1 MNILLTDII
10 DRNIVNLFLQG
21 GALNGIL
28 LGLKIIILAL
38 GIYYLV
44 NIGNKHLQDSE
55 KLIFSKIVI
64 IKFILTVLAVLFF
77 IYIYKSFLMV
87 RTLTLS
93 ILIAAMLAYFLNPL
107 VKSVKNK
114 FKISDTLAILAVF
127 LVVILIFLILGFTVF
142 PKTVS
147 DVKNLIMKF
156 PEYYKQTL
164 EAINEFLGQYE
175 VFKNINLDN
184 NFIANNLSKI
194 YSKQK
199 ANAANL
205 IVSSAKNVMSFIF
218 SLVLTPI
225 FTFYFLKDKD
235 DIREKLKNMIP
246 KQKNDRLMK
255 LFSKMHQDM
264 TKYISGKIKMA
275 IFVGFA
281 TFIMLLVLGVEFSF
295 VIGIITCVADIVPY
309 VGPLMGLVPA
319 FVFAFIESPIKALW
333 IFVLYLFIQWIEN
346 NIVGPKILSEETGF
360 HPIVVL
366 FLLIVG
372 GSLFGFLGMIL
383 SVPIALVIKTVYNEY
398 VVNKNY

>member
-114 FKISDTLAILAVF
+114 FKISDTLAIFAVF

-164 EAINEFLGQYE
+164 ESINEFLGQYE

-235 DIREKLKNMIP
+235 DIREKLKKMIP

-383 SVPIALVIKTVYNEY
+383 AVPIALVIKTVYNEY
-398 VVNKNY
+398 VVNKNN

>member
-1 MNILLTDII
+1 MGFLANTINENII
-10 DRNIVNLFLQG
+10 NLINQG

-28 LGLKIIILAL
+28 LGLQIIILAL

-44 NIGNKHLQDSE
+44 NIGNKHLDE
-55 KLIFSKIVI
+55 GERLIFSKTVI
-64 IKFILTVLAVLFF
+64 IKFIITVLAVLFF
-77 IYIYKSFLMV
+77 IYIYKNFLMV
-87 RTLTLS
+87 RTITLS
-93 ILIAAMLAYFLNPL
+93 ILVAAMLAYFLNPM
-107 VKSVKNK
+107 VKSVRKRL
-114 FKISDTLAILAVF
+114 KISDNLAILTVF
-127 LVVILIFLILGFTVF
+127 LIVILIFLILGFTVF
-142 PKTVS
+142 PKTIS
-147 DVKNLIMKF
+147 DIKNLIIKF

-164 EAINEFLGQYE
+164 ESINDFFNQYE
-175 VFKNINLDN
+175 LFKGINLDN
-184 NFIANNLSKI
+184 ELIVDNISKI
-194 YSKQK
+194 YKKQT
-199 ANAANL
+199 ANMGNL
-205 IVSSAKNVMSFIF
+205 LVNSAKNVMSFVF

-225 FTFYFLKDKD
+225 FAFYFLKDKD
-235 DIREKLKNMIP
+235 KIKEKFKAMIP
-246 KQKNDRLMK
+246 EARKERLIR
-255 LFSKMHQDM
+255 LFSNIHNDM
-264 TKYISGKIKMA
+264 TKYIIGKIKMA

-281 TFIMLLVLGVEFSF
+281 TFIMLLALGVEFSF

>member
-1 MNILLTDII
+1 MDILLTDII

-93 ILIAAMLAYFLNPL
+93 ILTASMLAYFLNPL

-164 EAINEFLGQYE
+164 ESINEFLGQYE

-235 DIREKLKNMIP
+235 DIREKLKKMIP
-246 KQKNDRLMK
+246 KQKNDRLMT
-255 LFSKMHQDM
+255 LFSKIHQDM

-275 IFVGFA
+275 VFVGFA
-281 TFIMLLVLGVEFSF
+281 TFIMLLALGVEFSF

-309 VGPLMGLVPA
+309 VGPLMGLIPA
-319 FVFAFIESPIKALW
+319 FVFAFIDSPIKALW
-333 IFVLYLFIQWIEN
+333 IFILYILIQWVEN
-346 NIVGPKILSEETGF
+346 NIVGPKILSKETGF

-366 FLLIVG
+366 FLLILG
-372 GSLFGFLGMIL
+372 AALFGFLGMIL
-383 SVPIALVIKTVYNEY
+383 AVPIALVIKTVYNEY

>member
-93 ILIAAMLAYFLNPL
+93 ILIAAMLAYFLNPM
-107 VKSVKNK
+107 VKSVRKRL
-114 FKISDTLAILAVF
+114 KISDTLAILTVF
-127 LVVILIFLILGFTVF
+127 LIVILIFLILGFTVF
-142 PKTVS
+142 PKTIS
-147 DVKNLIMKF
+147 DIKNLIIKF

-164 EAINEFLGQYE
+164 ESINDFFNQYE
-175 VFKNINLDN
+175 LFKGINLDN
-184 NFIANNLSKI
+184 ELIINNISKI
-194 YSKQK
+194 YKKQT
-199 ANAANL
+199 ANMGNL
-205 IVSSAKNVMSFIF
+205 LVNSAKNVMSFVF

-225 FTFYFLKDKD
+225 FAFYFLKDKD
-235 DIREKLKNMIP
+235 KIKEKLKAMIP
-246 KQKNDRLMK
+246 EARKERLIR
-255 LFSKMHQDM
+255 LFSNIHNDM
-264 TKYISGKIKMA
+264 TKYIIGKIKMA
-275 IFVGFA
+275 VFVGFA
-281 TFIMLLVLGVEFSF
+281 TFIMLLALGVEFSF

-309 VGPLMGLVPA
+309 VGPLMGLIPA
-319 FVFAFIESPIKALW
+319 FVFAFIDSPIKALW
-333 IFVLYLFIQWIEN
+333 IFILYILIQWVEN
-346 NIVGPKILSEETGF
+346 NIVGPKILSKETGF

-366 FLLIVG
+366 FLLILG
-372 GSLFGFLGMIL
+372 AALFGFLGMIL

>member
-164 EAINEFLGQYE
+164 ESINEFLGQYE

-205 IVSSAKNVMSFIF
+205 IVSLAKNVMSFIF

-235 DIREKLKNMIP
+235 DIREKLKKMIP

-398 VVNKNY
+398 VVNKNN

>member
-1 MNILLTDII
+1 MDILLTDII
-10 DRNIVNLFLQG
+10 DRNIVNLFFQG

-93 ILIAAMLAYFLNPL
+93 ILTASMLAYFLNPL

-164 EAINEFLGQYE
+164 ESINEFLGQYE

-235 DIREKLKNMIP
+235 DIREKLKKMIP
-246 KQKNDRLMK
+246 KQKNDRLMT
-255 LFSKMHQDM
+255 LFSKIHQDM

-319 FVFAFIESPIKALW
+319 FVFAFIDSPIKALW

-366 FLLIVG
+366 FLLIIG

>member
-1 MNILLTDII
+1 MDILLTDII

-93 ILIAAMLAYFLNPL
+93 ILTASMLAYFLNPL

-156 PEYYKQTL
+156 AEYYKQTL
-164 EAINEFLGQYE
+164 ESINEFLGQYE

-235 DIREKLKNMIP
+235 DIREKLKKMIP
-246 KQKNDRLMK
+246 KQKNDRLMT
-255 LFSKMHQDM
+255 LFSKIHQDM

-309 VGPLMGLVPA
+309 VGPLMGLIPA
-319 FVFAFIESPIKALW
+319 FVFAFIDSPIKALW
-333 IFVLYLFIQWIEN
+333 IFVLYILIQWIEN
-346 NIVGPKILSEETGF
+346 NIVGPKILSKETGF

-366 FLLIVG
+366 FLLILG
-372 GSLFGFLGMIL
+372 AALFGFLGMIL

-398 VVNKNY
+398 VVNKNN

>member
-1 MNILLTDII
+1 MDILLTDII

-93 ILIAAMLAYFLNPL
+93 ILTASMLAYFLNPL

-164 EAINEFLGQYE
+164 ESINEFLGQYE

-205 IVSSAKNVMSFIF
+205 IVSLAKNVMSFMF

-235 DIREKLKNMIP
+235 DIREKLKKMIP
-246 KQKNDRLMK
+246 KQKNDRLMT
-255 LFSKMHQDM
+255 LFSKIHQDM
-264 TKYISGKIKMA
+264 TKYVIGKIKMA

-281 TFIMLLVLGVEFSF
+281 TFIMLLALGVEFSF

-319 FVFAFIESPIKALW
+319 FVFAFIDSPIKALW

-398 VVNKNY
+398 VINKNN